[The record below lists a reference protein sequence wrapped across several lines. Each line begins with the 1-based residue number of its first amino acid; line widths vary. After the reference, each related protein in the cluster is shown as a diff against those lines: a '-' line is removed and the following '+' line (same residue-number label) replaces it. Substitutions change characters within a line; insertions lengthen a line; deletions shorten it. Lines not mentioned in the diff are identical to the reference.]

1 MKLFDSNI
9 LIYSPQP
16 AYAWL
21 VPLWWPGGF
30 VSEVTRVEALNY
42 HRLTP
47 YDRRFLETAFRK
59 LTPLAITRPI
69 VEEAIRLRQQRKLGL
84 GDALIA
90 ATAVLHNL
98 PLVTRN
104 EKDFVG
110 ITGLRVENPFLPTP

>member
-21 VPLWWPGGF
+21 IPMWWPGGF
-30 VSEVTRVEALNY
+30 VSEVTWVEALGY
-42 HRLTP
+42 HQITP
-47 YDRRFLETAFRK
+47 RDRQFLETAFRR

-69 VEEAIRLRQQRKLGL
+69 VEEAIRLRQERKMGL

-104 EKDFVG
+104 ERDFVG
-110 ITGLRVENPFLPTP
+110 IAGLHVENPFPTSP